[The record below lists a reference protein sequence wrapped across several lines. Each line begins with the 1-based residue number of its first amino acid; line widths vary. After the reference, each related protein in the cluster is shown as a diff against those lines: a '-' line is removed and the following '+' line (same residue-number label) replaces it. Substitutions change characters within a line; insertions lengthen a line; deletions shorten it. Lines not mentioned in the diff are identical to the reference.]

1 MRYSLIAS
9 TAAAVLSCSQVVLA
23 GNSAHEAYLQR
34 RQAALSSTVSASSTS
49 STSASTGVSSK
60 ASASSG
66 SSSSSSS
73 SAAPSVSRAP
83 AVPHLI
89 ATDPSIP
96 PLEQIT
102 MGGPV
107 ESAVPLATTY
117 SAGATPPLKGARPLP
132 TGTIVVSRYPP
143 IDKVPVIDSP
153 EVQEWIAEVQARNPN
168 IPLISQSKDGSCGS
182 DPELAKQGSAS
193 GNCWWTCGGCT
204 RPTDITV
211 CPDKMSWGLT
221 YDDGPSPYTPKL
233 LNYLDQYNTSATF
246 YVVGSR
252 VISRPEMVQYEYMK
266 GHEVSVHTWSHHP
279 LTTLSNEQIIAELG
293 WTRKAIRDV
302 TGVTPLTMRPP
313 YGDIDD
319 RVRAISMAMDLTPV
333 IWTGVE
339 FDTSDWRIPGGTSNG
354 TSSYAAF
361 NKILEKATTI
371 DTGFIVLQHDLYQ
384 ETVDLAV
391 GYFLPDAMAHQP
403 KFSLSSVS
411 QCLHQPLEDAYV
423 ETNTNE
429 TIRTT
434 AAGGIGLKNSGVRT
448 GASVGFGASAL
459 LGFAGVLAVMLL

>member
-9 TAAAVLSCSQVVLA
+9 TAAAVLSCSQVVL
-23 GNSAHEAYLQR
+23 GRNHAHDAYLQR
-34 RQAALSSTVSASSTS
+34 RQAALSTTLSASSS
-49 STSASTGVSSK
+49 SPTG
-60 ASASSG
+60 ASSGVLVSAAG

-73 SAAPSVSRAP
+73 TSSSSAAVPSISRAP
-83 AVPHLI
+83 ALQHMT
-89 ATDPSIP
+89 ATDPDIP
-96 PLEQIT
+96 PL
-102 MGGPV
+102 GPNYHGRSSSISRTF
-107 ESAVPLATTY
+107 ELHIRCRGHSSPQRRSPTT
-117 SAGATPPLKGARPLP
+117 
-132 TGTIVVSRYPP
+132 
-143 IDKVPVIDSP
+143 DSSHCAIA
-153 EVQEWIAEVQARNPN
+153 WIAEVQAKNPN
-168 IPLISQSKDGSCGS
+168 IPLISQTKDGSCAG

-233 LNYLDQYNTSATF
+233 LHFLDEHDLNATF

-252 VISRPEMVQYEYMK
+252 VISRPEMVQYEYMQ
-266 GHEVSVHTWSHHP
+266 GHEISVHTWSHHP
-279 LTTLSNEQIIAELG
+279 LTTLTNEQIIAELG

-333 IWTGVE
+333 IWTGVGKDE
-339 FDTSDWRIPGGTSNG
+339 FDTSDWRIPGGTANG

-361 NKILEKATTI
+361 NRILEKATII

-391 GYFLPDAMAHQP
+391 GYILPDALAHVP

-411 QCLHQPLEDAYV
+411 HCLHQPLEDAYV

-434 AAGGIGLKNSGVRT
+434 AAGGIGLKNSGMKT
-448 GASVGFGASAL
+448 GAQVGFQTTAL
-459 LGFAGVLAVMLL
+459 IGLAGVLVLLFA

>member
-1 MRYSLIAS
+1 MRYALITS
-9 TAAAVLSCSQVVLA
+9 TAAAVLSCSHVVLA
-23 GNSAHEAYLQR
+23 GNPAHEAYLER
-34 RQAALSSTVSASSTS
+34 RQAALSTTV
-49 STSASTGVSSK
+49 
-60 ASASSG
+60 
-66 SSSSSSS
+66 SSS
-73 SAAPSVSRAP
+73 SAAQTGAPSLSSSSAASSSSTSAAPSISRAP
-83 AVPHLI
+83 APQHMT

-96 PLEQIT
+96 SLDHIT

-107 ESAVPLATTY
+107 QSPVHLTTTY
-117 SAGATPPLKGARPLP
+117 AAGATAPLKGARTLP
-132 TGTIVVSRYPP
+132 SKMIVASRYPP
-143 IDKVPVIDSP
+143 IDKVPPTDSP
-153 EVQEWIAEVQARNPN
+153 EVQDWIAEVMANNPS
-168 IPLISQSKDGSCGS
+168 IPLIPQTKDGSCAS
-182 DPELAKQGSAS
+182 DPELAKQGSAA

-233 LNYLDQYNTSATF
+233 LHYLDEHQLNATF

-252 VISRPEMVQYEYMK
+252 VISRPEIVQYEYMK
-266 GHEVSVHTWSHHP
+266 GHELSVHTWSHYP
-279 LTTLSNEQIIAELG
+279 LTSLTNEQIIAELG

-302 TGVTPLTMRPP
+302 TGVSPLTMRPP

-319 RVRAISMAMDLTPV
+319 RVRAIAMAMDLTPV
-333 IWTGVE
+333 IWTGVGKDE

-354 TSSYAAF
+354 TYSYSAF
-361 NKILEKATTI
+361 NKILENATTL

-391 GYFLPDAMAHQP
+391 GYILPDALAHQP
-403 KFSLSSVS
+403 KFTLSSVS
-411 QCLHQPLEDAYV
+411 HCLHQPLEDAYI

-434 AAGGIGLKNSGVRT
+434 AGGGIGLRNSGFR
-448 GASVGFGASAL
+448 ASAPI
-459 LGFAGVLAVMLL
+459 GFAGALVGMVGVLAVLFA

>member
-1 MRYSLIAS
+1 MS
-9 TAAAVLSCSQVVLA
+9 
-23 GNSAHEAYLQR
+23 
-34 RQAALSSTVSASSTS
+34 
-49 STSASTGVSSK
+49 
-60 ASASSG
+60 
-66 SSSSSSS
+66 
-73 SAAPSVSRAP
+73 
-83 AVPHLI
+83 

-96 PLEQIT
+96 PLDHIT

-107 ESAVPLATTY
+107 QSPVHLTTTY
-117 SAGATPPLKGARPLP
+117 AAGATSPLKGARQLP
-132 TGTIVVSRYPP
+132 SRHVVPSRYPP
-143 IDKVPVIDSP
+143 IDKVPPIDSP
-153 EVQEWIAEVQARNPN
+153 EVLEWIAQVKAKNPN
-168 IPLISQSKDGSCGS
+168 IPLISQTKDGSCAS
-182 DPELAKQGSAS
+182 DPELAKQGSAA

-233 LNYLDQYNTSATF
+233 LHYLDEHQLNATF

-252 VISRPEMVQYEYMK
+252 VISRPEMVQYEYMN
-266 GHEVSVHTWSHHP
+266 GHELSVHTWSHHP
-279 LTTLSNEQIIAELG
+279 LTTLTNEQIIAELG
-293 WTRKAIRDV
+293 WTRKAIKDV
-302 TGVTPLTMRPP
+302 AGVSPLTMRPP

-333 IWTGVE
+333 IWTGVGKDE
-339 FDTSDWRIPGGTSNG
+339 FDTSDWRIPGGSSNG
-354 TSSYAAF
+354 TYSYGAF
-361 NKILEKATTI
+361 NKILEKATTL

-391 GYFLPDAMAHQP
+391 GYILPDALAHQP

-411 QCLHQPLEDAYV
+411 HCLHQPLEDAYI

-434 AAGGIGLKNSGVRT
+434 AAGGIGLQNSGIKAT
-448 GASVGFGASAL
+448 APIGLGAGAL
-459 LGFAGVLAVMLL
+459 LGLVGVLAMILA

>member
-1 MRYSLIAS
+1 
-9 TAAAVLSCSQVVLA
+9 
-23 GNSAHEAYLQR
+23 
-34 RQAALSSTVSASSTS
+34 
-49 STSASTGVSSK
+49 
-60 ASASSG
+60 
-66 SSSSSSS
+66 
-73 SAAPSVSRAP
+73 
-83 AVPHLI
+83 
-89 ATDPSIP
+89 
-96 PLEQIT
+96 

-107 ESAVPLATTY
+107 QSPVPLPSTY

-132 TGTIVVSRYPP
+132 TRTIVVSRYPP
-143 IDKVPVIDSP
+143 IDKVPSTDSP
-153 EVQEWIAEVQARNPN
+153 EVQEWIAEVKAKNST
-168 IPLISQSKDGSCGS
+168 IPLISQTKDGSCAG
-182 DPELAKQGSAS
+182 DPELAKQGSES

-233 LNYLDQYNTSATF
+233 LNYLEQHNTSATF

-252 VISRPEMVQYEYMK
+252 VISRPEIVQYEYMK
-266 GHEVSVHTWSHHP
+266 GHEISVHTWSHFP

-319 RVRAISMAMDLTPV
+319 RVRAIAMAMDLTPV
-333 IWTGVE
+333 IWTGVGKDE
-339 FDTSDWRIPGGTSNG
+339 FDTSGKYYFEAVKENLLIPMTDWRIPGGTSNG
-354 TSSYAAF
+354 TYSYNAF
-361 NKILEKATTI
+361 ERILEKATTI

-391 GYFLPDAMAHQP
+391 GYILPDAIAHQP
-403 KFSLSSVS
+403 KFTLSSVS

-434 AAGGIGLKNSGVRT
+434 AAGGIGLKSSGVRT
-448 GASVGFGASAL
+448 GAPLGLGATVL
-459 LGFAGVLAVMLL
+459 IGLAGVSAAIFI